1 MTTLYQIN
9 NLTCTESSFTAEIT
23 FNPAHQLFSGHF
35 PGQPIVPGVV
45 LVEISAAVMSRVIG
59 KSLIVKEAS
68 VIKFLKV
75 IDPTIN
81 PVLLLDGLIV
91 KEDDGKFKADLSFY
105 AGSIIF
111 AKLRGIRLQTVK
123 E

>member
-1 MTTLYQIN
+1 MTSLYIIS
-9 NLTCTESSFTAEIT
+9 NLTASEGAFSAEIS
-23 FNPAHQLFSGHF
+23 FNPSHAVFAGHF

-45 LVEISAAVMSRVIG
+45 LVEISAAVMSQVIG

-91 KEDDGKFKADLSFY
+91 EEDDGKFKADLSFS

-111 AKLRGIRLQTVK
+111 SKLGGIRLVS